1 MKKFGVGVI
10 GWRNLV
16 GFGNDVYAA
25 TLAIKH
31 DMTVNQC
38 EKCVVFSLANAFTSV
53 ILVANLA
60 DDDVASD
67 NAFAAEFLHAT
78 SLGV

>member
-1 MKKFGVGVI
+1 MKKVGGVV
-10 GWRNLV
+10 NQLASLV
-16 GFGNDVYAA
+16 GFGNDVYA
-25 TLAIKH
+25 TTFAIKH

-38 EKCVVFSLANAFTSV
+38 EKRVIFSLANAFTSV

-67 NAFAAEFLHAT
+67 NPFAAEFLHAT